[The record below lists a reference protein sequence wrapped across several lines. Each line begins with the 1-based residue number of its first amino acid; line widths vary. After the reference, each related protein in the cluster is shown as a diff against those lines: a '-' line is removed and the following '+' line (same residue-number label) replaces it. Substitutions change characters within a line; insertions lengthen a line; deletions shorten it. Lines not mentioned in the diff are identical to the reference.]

1 MKGVKRSARK
11 CKGVQGKNV
20 NRQYC
25 PRTPLHS
32 SVFLTLL
39 LFTLHLS
46 PFSSQAQRVEVQPP
60 AEPVNV
66 VVPEEHSGT
75 KALLWS
81 LIPGGGQIYN
91 GQAWKVPVIYGAF
104 AGMGYFIHY
113 NYTRMVKFKD
123 EYLYRVN
130 HNDTPNLADYANY
143 PTSNIYNLYNSYNR
157 DFQLMVI
164 ITVGVYALNLVD
176 AYVFGHLYDF
186 RIDDDISLAV
196 APTLQPTPMG
206 FQPLLGVTLSF

>member
-1 MKGVKRSARK
+1 M
-11 CKGVQGKNV
+11 QE
-20 NRQYC
+20 
-25 PRTPLHS
+25 P
-32 SVFLTLL
+32 
-39 LFTLHLS
+39 
-46 PFSSQAQRVEVQPP
+46 VEVQ
-60 AEPVNV
+60 NV
-66 VVPEEHSGT
+66 VVPEEHSAN

-91 GQAWKVPVIYGAF
+91 DQAWKVPIIYGAF
-104 AGMGYFIHY
+104 AGMGYAIHY

-130 HNDTPNLADYANY
+130 HNDTHNLADYANY
-143 PTSNIYNLYNSYNR
+143 PTSSIYSLYNSYNR

-196 APTLQPTPMG
+196 APTVQATPQGLQPS
-206 FQPLLGVTLSF
+206 LGVTLNF